1 VIIPNAGHMMH
12 LQGGHRLFQHEV
24 VSFFKAP

>member
-1 VIIPNAGHMMH
+1 VGHMMH